1 MPNAPNNQPPNSND
15 NDALLNLLTEVKGLA
30 KNDGLVSWLSRHVLV
45 GNFILTVLTS
55 YGLFNVVDMFLPE
68 SINPDLISKKEE
80 CEKRL
85 KEPNAKAVLLPAD
98 LSELQNNTDLD
109 VLYGCRY
116 IDEEA
121 KEVQET
127 EYMRLQPV
135 REESL
140 EGNEYREEK
149 ITKANLDAICDNE
162 KYFLPKLS
170 SQFPSETHTIEPK
183 GAEYKEDA
191 KDVYPVFRWA
201 CNYSVSEKANG
212 AAQDLKSNS
221 ASSGSGVGPQSV
233 STGISL
239 DEDYCMPTFNSL
251 ELNKA
256 TYQDFNDPNS
266 WYCTKT
272 DAQFGG

>member
-1 MPNAPNNQPPNSND
+1 MPNTPNNQPPNSND

-30 KNDGLVSWLSRHVLV
+30 RNDGLVSWLSRHVLI

-68 SINPDLISKKEE
+68 SIDPDLISKTKE

-85 KEPNAKAVLLPAD
+85 EDSNAKVVVLSS
-98 LSELQNNTDLD
+98 SELQNTTDLD

-121 KEVQET
+121 NEVQET

-135 REESL
+135 RKEAL
-140 EGNEYREEK
+140 EDNEYREEE

-162 KYFLPKLS
+162 EYFLPKLS
-170 SQFPSETHTIEPK
+170 SQFPPETHTIEPK
-183 GAEYKEDA
+183 GADYKEDA
-191 KDVYPVFRWA
+191 KEVYPVFRWA
-201 CNYSVSEKANG
+201 CNYSVSKKVDG
-212 AAQDLKSNS
+212 AAQDLNDGSG
-221 ASSGSGVGPQSV
+221 SSGSGVGPQSV

-239 DEDYCMPTFNSL
+239 DEHYCIPTYKSL
-251 ELNKA
+251 ELSKA

-272 DAQFGG
+272 DANFSG